1 MKYIAFI
8 PVLFIASCASH
19 PRPHVIVK
27 PTPTSSLKSDDG
39 IRYDEVVRPYYVG
52 RSVDPNHP
60 DVMAEQHPVYHV
72 EVSGHW
78 NLHPG
83 HGTSVGLLN
92 PPLDAAFSP
101 RPTNDAIAAEVNQ
114 QREFTERVLQEA
126 GQLSQSYRE
135 LQTVIGNMKT
145 VVSNSAAFNA
155 RLTASEQ
162 HVHQVEQELHQLA
175 AAISARCKRR
185 ICSPQSGIS
194 MAVSWV
200 WPCELSRDG
209 GVHVA
214 AVVAAIG
221 AERRL
226 RCRRDR
232 RNISWQFGAEI

>member
-19 PRPHVIVK
+19 QRPQVVVK
-27 PTPTSSLKSDDG
+27 PALPFSLKSGDTV
-39 IRYDEVVRPYYVG
+39 RYDEVVRPYYVG

-60 DVMAEQHPVYHV
+60 DVMAEQHPVYRV
-72 EVSGHW
+72 EVSGRW

-83 HGTSVGLLN
+83 QGTSVGLLN
-92 PPLDAAFSP
+92 PPLDPAFSP

-135 LQTVIGNMKT
+135 LQTVIANMKT

-155 RLTASEQ
+155 RLTSSEQ

-175 AAISARCKRR
+175 AAVSATNRISAAPDMPGPEDTLPNRPGK
-185 ICSPQSGIS
+185 
-194 MAVSWV
+194 
-200 WPCELSRDG
+200 
-209 GVHVA
+209 
-214 AVVAAIG
+214 
-221 AERRL
+221 
-226 RCRRDR
+226 
-232 RNISWQFGAEI
+232 